1 MKVYK
6 GYLIAIKRNI
16 STIILYC
23 TIFLGVAVSMVYLS
37 GREQTG
43 GSYAQMRL
51 SIGVVDRDNSLWSHA
66 LEDYLEK
73 YHDVTVMKDDMDK
86 LAEAV
91 YSSQIRYAVLIP
103 EGFYEDCIQGK
114 KKVESVTE
122 SGSQW
127 EYYVNGRIDDFINSA
142 RVYLA
147 GGYSQEEAMKNW
159 QSSTFGVIGLG
170 RFGTALAKTLA
181 EAEKEVI
188 VVDCNE
194 EKVRE
199 LRHYTE
205 YAYVTDNLSKD
216 TLQEIGIQNCG
227 TVIVCIGEKIDTSI
241 LTTLNV
247 VSLGVPHVIAKAI
260 SSDQGA
266 VLEKIGAEVVY
277 PERDMALR
285 LGKRLIAN
293 NNFLDFITL
302 SNEVEIQQVQELFTK
317 VAGTPMLYT
326 KDSPDELKPK
336 IK

>member
-1 MKVYK
+1 
-6 GYLIAIKRNI
+6 
-16 STIILYC
+16 
-23 TIFLGVAVSMVYLS
+23 
-37 GREQTG
+37 
-43 GSYAQMRL
+43 
-51 SIGVVDRDNSLWSHA
+51 
-66 LEDYLEK
+66 
-73 YHDVTVMKDDMDK
+73 
-86 LAEAV
+86 
-91 YSSQIRYAVLIP
+91 
-103 EGFYEDCIQGK
+103 
-114 KKVESVTE
+114 
-122 SGSQW
+122 
-127 EYYVNGRIDDFINSA
+127 
-142 RVYLA
+142 
-147 GGYSQEEAMKNW
+147 MKNW

-302 SNEVEIQQVQELFTK
+302 SNEVEIQQVPVTDRIVGVSIERLNVRKKYGLNIIAIESDGNTEIEI
-317 VAGTPMLYT
+317 APEYRIH
-326 KDSPDELKPK
+326 KDDILVVIGKMDNICKFEHD
-336 IK
+336 I

>member
-1 MKVYK
+1 
-6 GYLIAIKRNI
+6 
-16 STIILYC
+16 
-23 TIFLGVAVSMVYLS
+23 
-37 GREQTG
+37 
-43 GSYAQMRL
+43 
-51 SIGVVDRDNSLWSHA
+51 
-66 LEDYLEK
+66 
-73 YHDVTVMKDDMDK
+73 
-86 LAEAV
+86 
-91 YSSQIRYAVLIP
+91 
-103 EGFYEDCIQGK
+103 
-114 KKVESVTE
+114 
-122 SGSQW
+122 
-127 EYYVNGRIDDFINSA
+127 
-142 RVYLA
+142 
-147 GGYSQEEAMKNW
+147 MKNW
-159 QSSTFGVIGLG
+159 KSSTFGVIGLG

-205 YAYVTDNLSKD
+205 YAFVTDNLSKD

-293 NNFLDFITL
+293 NNFLDFIAL
-302 SNEVEIQQVQELFTK
+302 SNEVEIQQIPATSRIAGISVEDLNIRRKYGLNIIAIETAGNTETEILPQYRIGRDDILVVIGK
-317 VAGTPMLYT
+317 VENIQQFEN
-326 KDSPDELKPK
+326 S
-336 IK
+336 I